1 MAGDLTMRDRSG
13 AQKVAQKFG
22 DAAQF
27 LRSWAGK
34 PLQIGSVTPSSRTL
48 SRAIAANVDLTST
61 GPVIEIGPGT
71 GPITEALVEHGIAES
86 RLVLVE
92 YDGEFCALLRR
103 RFPQATVIQGDAYAL
118 KQTLAGVLE
127 NGMAAASVCGLPLI
141 TKPEPTR
148 LALLA
153 EAFDL
158 MQPNA
163 PFVQFTYSM
172 LSPIPLKDAFFTAQ
186 GSPRIWRNVPPARVW
201 VYRKPAKN

>member
-1 MAGDLTMRDRSG
+1 MAGDVTMRQRSG
-13 AQKVAQKFG
+13 AQKVARKFE

-27 LRSWAGK
+27 LKSWAGK

-48 SRAIAANVDLTST
+48 SKAIAVNVDLRSM

-71 GPITEALVEHGIAES
+71 GPITEALVERGIAES

-92 YDGEFCALLRR
+92 YDEEFCALLRK
-103 RFPQATVIQGDAYAL
+103 RFPKATVIQGDAYAL
-118 KQTLAGVLE
+118 KQTLAGLIE
-127 NGMAAASVCGLPLI
+127 PGMAAAAVCGLPLI
-141 TKPEPTR
+141 TKPEPMR
-148 LALLA
+148 LDLLA
-153 EAFDL
+153 QAFEL

-172 LSPIPLKDAFFTAQ
+172 LSPIPLKNAFFTAH

-201 VYRKPAKN
+201 VYRKPVKN